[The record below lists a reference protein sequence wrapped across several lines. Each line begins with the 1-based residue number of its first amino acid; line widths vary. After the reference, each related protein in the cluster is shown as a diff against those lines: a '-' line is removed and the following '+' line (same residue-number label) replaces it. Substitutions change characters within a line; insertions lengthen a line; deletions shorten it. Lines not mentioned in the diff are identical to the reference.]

1 MGVGRRGLLWRCWS
15 EFLSF
20 VGSLLCFALVLL
32 FVYFVQFIDK
42 FSALVWILYQTF
54 SIFSSNIT
62 PFHCQLSTILFHRR
76 GHEGL
81 RMGPRHIPLS
91 AAFMNGTVEG
101 EDVWIPMTSILG
113 GQERCGFGWN
123 MFVECLAEGRG
134 VSLPAGSIGAAR
146 SVIAGV
152 GAYSRVRKQFRVPIA
167 EFGGIQEGELV
178 YRL

>member
-1 MGVGRRGLLWRCWS
+1 
-15 EFLSF
+15 
-20 VGSLLCFALVLL
+20 
-32 FVYFVQFIDK
+32 
-42 FSALVWILYQTF
+42 
-54 SIFSSNIT
+54 
-62 PFHCQLSTILFHRR
+62 
-76 GHEGL
+76 
-81 RMGPRHIPLS
+81 MGPRHIPLN

-152 GAYSRVRKQFRVPIA
+152 GAYARVRKQFRVPIA
-167 EFGGIQEGELV
+167 EFGGIQEGEKNWWCSRHVLYV
-178 YRL
+178 VVLLFISHIFLPNVH

>member
-1 MGVGRRGLLWRCWS
+1 MKYS
-15 EFLSF
+15 PLSNNY
-20 VGSLLCFALVLL
+20 S
-32 FVYFVQFIDK
+32 Y
-42 FSALVWILYQTF
+42 Y
-54 SIFSSNIT
+54 
-62 PFHCQLSTILFHRR
+62 RR

-146 SVIAGV
+146 SVVAGV

-167 EFGGIQEGELV
+167 EFGGIQEGELKWL
-178 YRL
+178 YLDLLCRTYLRSTYHLCM